1 MPIELMPWLIL
12 WAALTTVVLALAIW
26 RVTVVKREG
35 EAGGLHVAAG
45 DVGLEQKETEIARS
59 LVRIDFWGKT
69 LTVLSA
75 ILILAIGSIWLYN
88 GWLEANKIIH

>member
-1 MPIELMPWLIL
+1 MSIELMPWLIL
-12 WAALTTVVLALAIW
+12 WAAITTVVLLLALW
-26 RVTVVKREG
+26 RVMVVKREG

-45 DVGLEQKETEIARS
+45 DVALAQRETQIARS
-59 LVRIDFWGKT
+59 LTRIDFWGKT

-88 GWLEANKIIH
+88 GWLEANKIIR